1 MAEQTG
7 IIEYRGSFK
16 SIRHYRVAHDK
27 RTLAGEKGGAN
38 INLIMHSPVFART
51 RENMSEFKGCG
62 VAVKE
67 IHRGLLAIFSEYT
80 DTRFM
85 GRLVAIVKKI
95 NVRDPQG
102 KRGRRAILISL
113 NRAILKSMNLHEKRK
128 MDNQLKRFVT
138 TSHPESR
145 AEATIT
151 VNGLNP
157 DPSFFPSSAQF
168 YRVINHLSIISDFA
182 YSESNLK
189 YEALN
194 PLDTMNTI
202 AYSDYTPVNTTLTV
216 SVKAAFSDGIVLGE
230 NVSVLQCVGIEFYTL
245 SGGVEYLPYSSGSM
259 LVYDVF

>member
-38 INLIMHSPVFART
+38 IDLIMNNPVFART
-51 RENMSEFKGCG
+51 RENMKEFKGCG
-62 VAVKE
+62 VAVKA
-67 IHRGLLAIFSEYT
+67 IRYGLLAIFSEYT

-85 GRLVAIVKKI
+85 GRLVALVKKI
-95 NVRDPQG
+95 NVRDPEG
-102 KRGRRAILISL
+102 TRGRRAIIISD
-113 NRAILKSMNLHEKRK
+113 NRAIMKSMNLHEKRK

-145 AEATIT
+145 AEAIIT

-157 DPSFFPSSAQF
+157 DPSFYPSSAQF

-194 PLDTMNTI
+194 SLDTMNTI
-202 AYSDYTPVNTTLTV
+202 AYSEYTPVNTTLTV
-216 SVKAAFSDGIVLGE
+216 SVKAAFPEGIVLAE